1 MIRFFRQLRQNLLM
15 ENKTSRYLKY
25 AIGEIIL
32 VVIGILI
39 ALSINNW
46 NNDRLIKKEVVN
58 YLTQIKGELK
68 IDIEHYKEDL
78 TGIQKSINFLDHISA
93 GHYSEVDVADI
104 LNHLAKNYNTRVFGV
119 SYNKLLES
127 GNIDFI
133 EDISLK
139 TQLQSY
145 FFEDCTSYND
155 VAGYHAKFVSDN
167 IEGPLLHILRHEKKF
182 QVHPEDVINAMEST
196 SLRSFVNWQISFLD
210 YYLPKIENN
219 IQHAEELILLLNK
232 L

>member
-25 AIGEIIL
+25 AVGEIIL

-46 NNDRLIKKEVVN
+46 NDHRLIKKEVAN
-58 YLTQIKGELK
+58 YAMQIKGELL
-68 IDIEHYKEDL
+68 IDIEHFKEDL

-127 GNIDFI
+127 GNIDYI
-133 EDISLK
+133 EDNALK
-139 TQLQSY
+139 TQLQAY
-145 FFEDCTSYND
+145 FVDDCTSYND
-155 VAGYHAKFVSDN
+155 VAGYHAKFISDN
-167 IEGPLLHILRHEKKF
+167 IEGPLLHILRHEKNF
-182 QVHPEDVINAMEST
+182 QVHPEDVIKAMEGT
-196 SLRSFVNWQISFLD
+196 TLRSFVNWQISFLD

-219 IQHAEELILLLNK
+219 IQHAEELVLLLNK
-232 L
+232 S